1 MYKFMIIFKQAML
14 NTSFIALFIS
24 ILSFIFPSYIS
35 LSNIGYLFIISI
47 SLISTYFI
55 ENNDNY
61 SKNPL
66 IYHLKNIGAIFI
78 ALFFANIIFKVMDIN
93 LVSITINIIF
103 VFITYSL
110 ITAFYIYYNRKS
122 AAEINKKL
130 AEGRKARNGEN
141 N

>member
-1 MYKFMIIFKQAML
+1 
-14 NTSFIALFIS
+14 
-24 ILSFIFPSYIS
+24 
-35 LSNIGYLFIISI
+35 
-47 SLISTYFI
+47 
-55 ENNDNY
+55 
-61 SKNPL
+61 
-66 IYHLKNIGAIFI
+66 
-78 ALFFANIIFKVMDIN
+78 MDIN

>member
-24 ILSFIFPSYIS
+24 IVSFIFPDTYS
-35 LSNIGYLFIISI
+35 LTGLGYLFIVSI

-66 IYHLKNIGAIFI
+66 IYHLKNIGAIFM
-78 ALFFANIIFKVMDIN
+78 ALILANIIFKVMDIN
-93 LVSITINIIF
+93 LVTILINILF
-103 VFITYSL
+103 VFIIYSL
-110 ITAFYIYYNRKS
+110 ITAFYIYYNKKS

-130 AEGRKARNGEN
+130 AEGRKAKNGEN
-141 N
+141 S